1 MITCTKLQPANVL
14 QLTLPTQLTLLRVLA
29 IPLLVVLYYLDFN
42 HNTIAAAVVFIFAG
56 ITDWLDG
63 YLARKLNATSKF
75 GAFLDPVADKLIVA
89 TALVVLLQNDPRL
102 AVLVP
107 VAIIIGREITIS
119 ALREWMAE
127 LGQRASVAV
136 RGIGKLKTVTQ
147 MCAIG
152 MMLWQEPTFGL
163 PVYMLGYCLLLVA
176 SVLTLWSM
184 ILYLRA
190 AWPLM
195 AADSEL

>member
-1 MITCTKLQPANVL
+1 MITYTKTPEVPAVP
-14 QLTLPTQLTLLRVLA
+14 LTLPTQLTLLRVFA
-29 IPLLVVLYYLDFN
+29 IPLLVLVYYLDFR
-42 HNTIAAAVVFIFAG
+42 HHTIVAAGIFIAAA

-63 YLARKLNATSKF
+63 YLARKLNATSNF

-89 TALVVLLQNDPRL
+89 TALVVLLEQDPGL
-102 AVLVP
+102 ALMLP

-136 RGIGKLKTVTQ
+136 RGIGKLKTGTQ
-147 MCAIG
+147 MTAIS
-152 MMLWQEPTFGL
+152 MLLWREPTFSL
-163 PVYMLGYCLLLVA
+163 PVYELGYALLLVA

-184 ILYLRA
+184 VVYIRA
-190 AWPLM
+190 AWPLL
-195 AADSEL
+195 SEAG